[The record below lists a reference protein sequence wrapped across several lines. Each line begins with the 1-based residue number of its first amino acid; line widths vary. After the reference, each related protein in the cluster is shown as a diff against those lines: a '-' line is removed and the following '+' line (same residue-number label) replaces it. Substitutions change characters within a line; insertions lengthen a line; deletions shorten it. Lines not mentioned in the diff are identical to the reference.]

1 MFALPPALLRPALR
15 QAQAAQISLSQGSN
29 ADPGLHRAL
38 PDQQMQQMQQ
48 MLQLQ
53 GCERPQHPLG
63 QQGPLQRRNG
73 PSRMQPDPS
82 GSDVTYLGGRPL
94 GRQLLGP
101 DTALRSPLQPDLLED
116 DWLGGGM
123 GPLSER
129 ARASRQQQEG
139 CEGEGDGR
147 QLPQPSQWEIDD
159 DRDGGGRQQRPQEGL
174 MPWDE
179 EPDSQ
184 GVAEVDPPAVISR
197 SNGSGGRDPP
207 HRQDVMDAGDGVH
220 QGEGGEEEEEEDDDG
235 GGMPSFELLGLPLSA
250 AHTAKQQDIGLGGSR
265 LDGPQ
270 GSALMHKAALPA
282 LQQQGHNQGATAASA
297 TAAGGAVSQ
306 GQCRAGPGLPPTV
319 PPTQTTGQLQQKRTA
334 ALELPPQHP
343 QKRCGTSQE
352 ERQPVAPVA
361 IASGL
366 EQHGGLLGSGGSGD
380 RRGGKAL
387 EIFAGLSQ
395 ADDTRHSRRGG
406 DEGQHHLLGSA
417 NARPPAAAVVGALT
431 PRSLNQI
438 GGGRDIVAVRAKP
451 SGLVLP
457 PGPATA
463 AVQASH
469 RPGEGLQGLPRS
481 RAKGGMGGGPVT
493 SLRQLLRE
501 QEEDIDLD
509 LGDLL

>member
-1 MFALPPALLRPALR
+1 MRVFALPPALLRPALR
-15 QAQAAQISLSQGSN
+15 QVQAAQPSLSQGSN
-29 ADPGLHRAL
+29 ADPGVRRAH
-38 PDQQMQQMQQ
+38 PDQQMQQ
-48 MLQLQ
+48 MLQLRIREQ
-53 GCERPQHPLG
+53 PQYTLG
-63 QQGPLQRRNG
+63 QQGQTLQQRNG
-73 PSRMQPDPS
+73 PSRMQPGPS

-395 ADDTRHSRRGG
+395 ADDTRHGGRRGG
-406 DEGQHHLLGSA
+406 GDGSEGQHQPLGSA
-417 NARPPAAAVVGALT
+417 TARPPAAAVGALT
-431 PRSLNQI
+431 PMSLNQI
-438 GGGRDIVAVRAKP
+438 GDGKGIVAVRAKP
-451 SGLVLP
+451 AGLVLP
-457 PGPATA
+457 PGPATT
-463 AVQASH
+463 AVQALY
-469 RPGEGLQGLPRS
+469 RPVEGPPRS
-481 RAKGGMGGGPVT
+481 RAKGGIGGGAVT

-509 LGDLL
+509 LGDL